1 MYNEKMV
8 IKRNKNKKIKPL
20 KNGVFILPN
29 IFTTANLFSGCFSI
43 FCSIDGNYELAA
55 IAIFIAVFLD
65 GLDGKVARAANAVSD
80 FGKDYDSLSDLI
92 SFGAAPAIFYYAWCS
107 NIPGG
112 DSQHKIIW
120 LISFFYIACAALRLA
135 RFNNLLQL
143 KDDNHFTGFPSPA
156 AATLCG
162 VVIWQCQIHY
172 IDPLISYALISFVF
186 SISALMMVSS
196 IHYNSFKNLRRVNKM
211 PFSGA
216 LLGPLL
222 LILILLNP
230 PVVLTFLS
238 VAYIVSGPINSLLL
252 LIGKSD
258 SNPQE
263 DN

>member
-1 MYNEKMV
+1 MV

-143 KDDNHFTGFPSPA
+143 KDDNHFTGFH
-156 AATLCG
+156 L
-162 VVIWQCQIHY
+162 Q
-172 IDPLISYALISFVF
+172 
-186 SISALMMVSS
+186 
-196 IHYNSFKNLRRVNKM
+196 LRQ
-211 PFSGA
+211 
-216 LLGPLL
+216 LY
-222 LILILLNP
+222 
-230 PVVLTFLS
+230 VVL
-238 VAYIVSGPINSLLL
+238 
-252 LIGKSD
+252 
-258 SNPQE
+258 
-263 DN
+263 

>member
-1 MYNEKMV
+1 
-8 IKRNKNKKIKPL
+8 
-20 KNGVFILPN
+20 
-29 IFTTANLFSGCFSI
+29 
-43 FCSIDGNYELAA
+43 
-55 IAIFIAVFLD
+55 LD

-156 AATLCG
+156 SATLCG